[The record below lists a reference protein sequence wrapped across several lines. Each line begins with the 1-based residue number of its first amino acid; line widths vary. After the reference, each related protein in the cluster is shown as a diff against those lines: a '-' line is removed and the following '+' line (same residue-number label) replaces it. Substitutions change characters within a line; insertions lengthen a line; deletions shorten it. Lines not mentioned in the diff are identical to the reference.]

1 MTTISILTAFA
12 SCLVGFA
19 IIELV
24 MWLLEAIFATVKYI
38 VCWITSKPCNW
49 KQSYFQIRVIFT
61 WLLKWVSFAELTPKQ
76 AIKHQGDIVTY
87 VRTLRTKHDNRK
99 NNIKNRLKGRDK
111 ND

>member
-24 MWLLEAIFATVKYI
+24 MWLLEAIFATVKYFI
-38 VCWITSKPCNW
+38 CYLLNRPCGW

-61 WLLKWVSFAELTPKQ
+61 WILKWASFAELTPKQ
-76 AIKHQGDIVTY
+76 AIKHQDDIAMY
-87 VRTLRTKHDNRK
+87 VKTLRTKRDTRK
-99 NNIKNRLKGRDK
+99 QNIKNHIKRSNTK
-111 ND
+111 